1 MKAHLASYSHSQTF
15 IHLLA
20 RHSKQIVNSVRLVK
34 KFYDG
39 DVLCVYCRNILESH
53 DHLIFECSFACRI
66 WS

>member
-20 RHSKQIVNSVRLVK
+20 RHSKQIVNLVRLVK
-34 KFYDG
+34 KGYDG
-39 DVLCVYCRNILESH
+39 DMLYAYCKNMESH
-53 DHLIFECSFACRI
+53 DHLFFECSFACRI